1 MSSSVNDKRKT
12 GKKEVPFMS
21 WQMVEL
27 HEANVKALFEADEK
41 KKK

>member
-1 MSSSVNDKRKT
+1 
-12 GKKEVPFMS
+12 MS

-41 KKK
+41 KKKWEICSNH